1 MYNFYSRVIS
11 KQPFSK
17 QLRCGESL
25 FTLYNCG
32 LKKKYED
39 LWSHHNYI
47 MYIAEGRK
55 IWHTVHGS
63 YDLQP
68 GACVFVRKGAAIVEQ
83 FFDSQFCLFLFFIP
97 DDFIC
102 DVLRKKSKPMTK
114 SITSYQPVMNI
125 ENNAVMQAYFQ
136 SMTSYF
142 DNSREPDSTLIK
154 LKFCE
159 LILSIADNPANS
171 EVTSFFYSLFQSSQ
185 KPSLLNVMEENYC
198 FNLKLEEFAK
208 LSSRSLSAFK
218 RDFQKQFHTT
228 PGKWLMEK
236 RLQHAMHLLSSCGR
250 TVSEAAFESGFEDA
264 SHFSRC
270 FKNYFGMS
278 PIAVRQ
284 QMIA

>member
-11 KQPFSK
+11 KPPFSR
-17 QLRCGESL
+17 QLRSGESL

-47 MYIAEGRK
+47 MYVAEGRK
-55 IWHTVHGS
+55 VWHTAHGS
-63 YDLQP
+63 YDIRP
-68 GACVFVRKGAAIVEQ
+68 GDCVFVRKGAAIVEQ

-102 DVLRKKSKPMTK
+102 DVLKNKTMRVRKSVA
-114 SITSYQPVMNI
+114 SYRPVMNI
-125 ENNAVMQAYFQ
+125 DNNAVMQAYFQ
-136 SMTSYF
+136 SMMSYF
-142 DNSREPDSTLIK
+142 DSSHEPDAALIK

-159 LILSIADNPANS
+159 LILTIADNPSNS
-171 EVTSFFYSLFQSSQ
+171 ELTSFFYSLFLNAQ

-198 FNLKLEEFAK
+198 FNLKLGEFAR

-228 PGKWLMEK
+228 PGKWLLEK
-236 RLQHAMHLLSSCGR
+236 RLQHAMHLLSNCGR
-250 TVSEAAFESGFEDA
+250 TVSEAAFESGFQDA

-270 FKNYFGMS
+270 FRSHFGMAPMS
-278 PIAVRQ
+278 VRQ
-284 QMIA
+284 QLTA